1 MTTFLNR
8 LFTPMQLL
16 TIGFTVLI
24 LLGAFLLMLPIS
36 TANYESQSFV
46 DALFTS
52 TSAVSTTGLIVVDTG
67 TYYSLFGQI
76 VILILI
82 QIGGLGYMV
91 LFVMFTLVLRSKLSI
106 IGKKYLRESVSSLPK
121 VDMIKFVKLTILFT
135 LFFEVLGT
143 ILYLVIWVSD
153 FSFFDAL
160 YFSLFHSVSAFCTA
174 GFSLFPDSLS
184 SYSTNWLINLNTYI
198 LIISGSIGFFV
209 LYDVS
214 HYLKALFKGDFIRRI
229 TLHSKIVLVTSLV
242 LYVVPTI
249 MIFFIEYGK
258 FSNNIID
265 QWIFSA
271 FQSISASTTVGF
283 NTIDIGSMA
292 DSSLFIL
299 TILMIIG
306 ASPGSTAGGIK
317 TTSLIIFSKFSL
329 AALRD
334 SDSISIFKRSVN
346 YSFFKKASAQI
357 FIAILAVIF
366 FTILLTISEKLDFI
380 KIIFEAAS
388 AFGTVGLSAGITA
401 KLTSFGKI
409 YLIALMLIGRVG
421 PLVIG
426 LSLIPKTN
434 KINYTYPEEEIL
446 IS

>member
-16 TIGFTVLI
+16 TIGFAVLI

-36 TANYESQSFV
+36 TTNYVSQSFV

-52 TSAVSTTGLIVVDTG
+52 TSAVSTTGLAVEDTG

-76 VILILI
+76 IILTLI

-91 LFVMFTLVLRSKLSI
+91 LFVMITLVLKSKLSI

-121 VDMIKFVKLTILFT
+121 VDMIRFVKLTIYFT

-143 ILYLVIWVSD
+143 ILYLVVWASD

-174 GFSLFPDSLS
+174 GFSLFPDNLS
-184 SYSTNWLINLNTYI
+184 AYGTNWLINFNTYI
-198 LIISGSIGFFV
+198 LIITGSIGFFV
-209 LYDVS
+209 LYDVL
-214 HYLKALFKGDFIRRI
+214 HYLKTLFRGDFIRRI

-242 LYVVPTI
+242 IYVVPTI

-258 FSNNIID
+258 FSNNFID
-265 QWIFSA
+265 QILFST
-271 FQSISASTTVGF
+271 FQSLSASTTVGF

-317 TTSLIIFSKFSL
+317 TTSLIVFSKFSL

-334 SDSISIFKRSVN
+334 SDTISIFKRSIN

-366 FTILLTISEKLDFI
+366 FTVLLTISERMDFI
-380 KIIFEAAS
+380 KIVFEAAS

-401 KLTSFGKI
+401 KLSSFGKI

>member
-1 MTTFLNR
+1 
-8 LFTPMQLL
+8 MQLL